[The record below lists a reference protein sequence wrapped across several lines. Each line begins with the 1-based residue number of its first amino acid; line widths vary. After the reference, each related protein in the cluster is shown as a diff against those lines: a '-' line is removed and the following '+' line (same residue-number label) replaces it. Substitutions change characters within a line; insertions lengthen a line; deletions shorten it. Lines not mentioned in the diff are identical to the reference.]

1 MIKDINNF
9 NKKQKE
15 RVIRGK
21 YLQLLYLNSNLPKEE
36 SIELKREQDRS
47 YKMFDFMKKLKIEME
62 KENVRWKIKR
72 KDERSN

>member
-21 YLQLLYLNSNLPKEE
+21 YLQLLYLNPNLPKEE

-62 KENVRWKIKR
+62 KENVR
-72 KDERSN
+72 

>member
-21 YLQLLYLNSNLPKEE
+21 YLQLLYLNPNLPKEE

-62 KENVRWKIKR
+62 KENV
-72 KDERSN
+72 E

>member
-15 RVIRGK
+15 RVIRWK
-21 YLQLLYLNSNLPKEE
+21 YLQLLYLNPNLPKEE
-36 SIELKREQDRS
+36 SIELKKEQDRS

-62 KENVRWKIKR
+62 KENVR
-72 KDERSN
+72 

>member
-15 RVIRGK
+15 RVMRGK
-21 YLQLLYLNSNLPKEE
+21 YLQLLCLNPNLLEEE

-62 KENVRWKIKR
+62 KENVK
-72 KDERSN
+72 

>member
-15 RVIRGK
+15 RVMRGK
-21 YLQLLYLNSNLPKEE
+21 YLQLLYLNPNLPKEE
-36 SIELKREQDRS
+36 SIELKIEQDRS

-62 KENVRWKIKR
+62 KENVR
-72 KDERSN
+72 

>member
-21 YLQLLYLNSNLPKEE
+21 YLQLLYLNPNLPKEE
-36 SIELKREQDRS
+36 SIELKKEQDRS

-62 KENVRWKIKR
+62 KENGIK
-72 KDERSN
+72 

>member
-15 RVIRGK
+15 RVMRGK
-21 YLQLLYLNSNLPKEE
+21 YLQLLYLNPNLPKEE
-36 SIELKREQDRS
+36 SIELKKEQDRS

-62 KENVRWKIKR
+62 KENVR
-72 KDERSN
+72 

>member
-21 YLQLLYLNSNLPKEE
+21 YLQLLYLNPNLPKEE
-36 SIELKREQDRS
+36 SIELKREQDRC

-62 KENVRWKIKR
+62 KENVK
-72 KDERSN
+72 

>member
-15 RVIRGK
+15 RVMRGK
-21 YLQLLYLNSNLPKEE
+21 YLQLLYLNPNLPKEE

-62 KENVRWKIKR
+62 KENVK
-72 KDERSN
+72 

>member
-15 RVIRGK
+15 RVMRGK
-21 YLQLLYLNSNLPKEE
+21 YLQLLYLNPNLPKEE

-47 YKMFDFMKKLKIEME
+47 YKMFDFIKKLKIEME
-62 KENVRWKIKR
+62 KENDIK
-72 KDERSN
+72 

>member
-15 RVIRGK
+15 RVMRGK
-21 YLQLLYLNSNLPKEE
+21 YLQLLYLNPNLPKEE

-62 KENVRWKIKR
+62 KENDIK
-72 KDERSN
+72 

>member
-21 YLQLLYLNSNLPKEE
+21 YLQLLYLNPNLPKEE

-62 KENVRWKIKR
+62 KNNGR
-72 KDERSN
+72 

>member
-9 NKKQKE
+9 NKKKKE

-21 YLQLLYLNSNLPKEE
+21 YLQLLYLNPNLPKEE
-36 SIELKREQDRS
+36 SIELKREQDRC

-62 KENVRWKIKR
+62 KENVR
-72 KDERSN
+72 

>member
-21 YLQLLYLNSNLPKEE
+21 YLQLLYLNPNLPKDE
-36 SIELKREQDRS
+36 SIELKKEQDRS

-62 KENVRWKIKR
+62 KENVR
-72 KDERSN
+72 

>member
-15 RVIRGK
+15 RVMRGK
-21 YLQLLYLNSNLPKEE
+21 YLQLLYLNPNLPKEE
-36 SIELKREQDRS
+36 SIELKKEQDRS

-62 KENVRWKIKR
+62 KENV
-72 KDERSN
+72 E

>member
-15 RVIRGK
+15 RVMRGK
-21 YLQLLYLNSNLPKEE
+21 YLQLLYLNPNLPKEE

-62 KENVRWKIKR
+62 KENGIK
-72 KDERSN
+72 

>member
-15 RVIRGK
+15 RVMRGK
-21 YLQLLYLNSNLPKEE
+21 YLQLLYLNPNLPKEE

-62 KENVRWKIKR
+62 KENVR
-72 KDERSN
+72 

>member
-21 YLQLLYLNSNLPKEE
+21 YLQLLYLNPNLPKEE

-62 KENVRWKIKR
+62 KENVK
-72 KDERSN
+72 